1 MQVIRKL
8 HAITECMNIK
18 QLVVETEEGRTE
30 SDFMLDEKS
39 ERRKL
44 DRNIIIEE
52 DIAKEED
59 FVKEKKNRG
68 EGFCKK

>member
-8 HAITECMNIK
+8 HAITKCMNIK

-39 ERRKL
+39 EGRKL

-59 FVKEKKNRG
+59 FVKEKKQR
-68 EGFCKK
+68 